1 MTMEFNFFDAKDIK
15 LDNGLRI
22 ITVKRDTSIASLQCG
37 INIGALYE
45 EADEKGISHFIEH
58 MLFKGTNNRSNQ
70 VLNQELEFL
79 GGEYNA
85 YTDYANT
92 VYSIT
97 VLEEEVKNAATLLAD
112 MLMNSTFPEE
122 EIKKEKGVILAE
134 YNSISDDIEDY
145 SFRMTNHYGFKESS
159 LKYDVIG
166 TAETIQK
173 FTRKQLVDFYH
184 KHYVPSN
191 CIITLVSSLDHDIA
205 IEMLQN
211 LFDTW
216 KGNSIDLIQPIIE
229 RNINVKKT
237 TYKSNIEQSTIT
249 YLYTF
254 HNLDKQKELALRV
267 LNHRLGESTNSIL
280 FRELREKRGLAYD
293 VYTHL
298 DTTKAIKTIYIYTA
312 VKESQI
318 KETIKVIDNCIEQIK
333 LGNMVND
340 DNMFVLIKKVMKTSV
355 ASTLEDSTE
364 LANYILHQC
373 LDGESM
379 YEFIEDMKN
388 IEKLHKDEIKMMA
401 KEVFNKPT
409 IHILKPK
416 K

>member
-1 MTMEFNFFDAKDIK
+1 MEYNFFDARDTR

-22 ITVKRDTSIASLQCG
+22 ITVKRNTSIASLQCG
-37 INIGALYE
+37 IKIGALYE
-45 EADEKGISHFIEH
+45 GPEERGISHFIEH
-58 MLFKGTNNRSNQ
+58 MLFKGTKNRSNQ

-85 YTDYANT
+85 YTDYTNT

-97 VLEEEVKNAATLLAD
+97 VLEEEIKNAAALLAD
-112 MLMNSTFPEE
+112 MLINSTFPED
-122 EIKKEKGVILAE
+122 EIIKEKGVILAE

-145 SFRMTNHYGFKESS
+145 SFRMTNYYGFKESP

-166 TAETIQK
+166 TAETISN
-173 FTRKQLVDFYH
+173 FTRKQLRDFYY
-184 KHYVPSN
+184 KNYVPNN
-191 CIITLVSSLDHDIA
+191 CVITLVSSMEHELA
-205 IEMLQN
+205 IEMMKEQ
-211 LFDTW
+211 FGHW
-216 KGNSIDLIQPIIE
+216 KSNIIDRLNPIIE
-229 RNINVKKT
+229 KNINIKKT

-254 HNLDKQKELALRV
+254 YNLDKKKELALRI

-298 DTTKAIKTIYIYTA
+298 DTTREIKTLYIYTA
-312 VKESQI
+312 VQESLI
-318 KETIKVIDNCIEQIK
+318 KETIDVINNCIDQIK
-333 LGNMVND
+333 MGSMVND
-340 DNMFVLIKKVMKTSV
+340 DDMFVLIKKVMKTSV
-355 ASTLEDSTE
+355 ASTLEDSTD

-373 LDGESM
+373 LDGESI
-379 YEFIEDMKN
+379 YEFIDDMKN
-388 IEKLHKDEIKMMA
+388 IDNLHKEEIYMVA
-401 KEVFNKPT
+401 KEVFNNPT

>member
-1 MTMEFNFFDAKDIK
+1 MEYNFFDAKDTK
-15 LDNGLRI
+15 LYNGLRI
-22 ITVKRDTSIASLQCG
+22 ITVKRDTRIASLQCG
-37 INIGALYE
+37 INMGALYE
-45 EADEKGISHFIEH
+45 EPEEKGISHFIEH
-58 MLFKGTNNRSNQ
+58 MVFKGTKNRSNQ

-85 YTDYANT
+85 YTDYTNT

-112 MLMNSTFPEE
+112 MLINSNFPEE
-122 EIKKEKGVILAE
+122 EIQKEKGVILAE
-134 YNSISDDIEDY
+134 YNSISDDVEDY
-145 SFRMTNHYGFKESS
+145 SFRMTNHYGFKESP

-166 TAETIQK
+166 TAETIK
-173 FTRKQLVDFYH
+173 NFTRKQLRDFYY
-184 KHYVPSN
+184 KNYVPNNSV
-191 CIITLVSSLDHDIA
+191 ITLVSSIEHEVA
-205 IEMLQN
+205 IEMFKE
-211 LFDTW
+211 LFGHW
-216 KGNSIDLIQPIIE
+216 KSNTIE
-229 RNINVKKT
+229 KVKPVIEKNINTKKT

-254 HNLDKQKELALRV
+254 HNLDKQKELALRI

-280 FRELREKRGLAYD
+280 FRELRENRGLAYD

-298 DTTKAIKTIYIYTA
+298 DTTRAIKTLYIYTA
-312 VKESQI
+312 VQESLI
-318 KETIKVIDNCIEQIK
+318 NETIEVINNCIEQIK
-333 LGNMVND
+333 MGSMVND

-355 ASTLEDSTE
+355 ASTLEDSTD

-373 LDGESM
+373 LDGESI
-379 YEFIEDMKN
+379 YEFIDDMKN
-388 IEKLHKDEIKMMA
+388 IEKLHKEEINKVA
-401 KEVFNKPT
+401 KEVFHKPT